1 MNPES
6 PSADKINFA
15 RREAESEGVRTMSGK
30 ESEPKEDVTS
40 LEKKISKI
48 LEDHRCYEFVEMME
62 NPWKLLWRN
71 FLVGVARGLGFAI
84 GLTVLTVIV
93 GYIIVELLKPLLSLQ
108 LPVIGGLIADIIQS
122 VQSQMN
128 GAMQ

>member
-1 MNPES
+1 M
-6 PSADKINFA
+6 
-15 RREAESEGVRTMSGK
+15 RQAESEGVRTMSEK